1 MSQVAAEGYRRL
13 YRSAAIA
20 GGRPGGGMC
29 GFSFSRCAG
38 EGAGGG
44 WGQV

>member
-1 MSQVAAEGYRRL
+1 MSQVAAEGYRWL
-13 YRSAAIA
+13 YRGAAIA
-20 GGRPGGGMC
+20 AGRPGGGLP
-29 GFSFSRCAG
+29 GVSFSRCAG